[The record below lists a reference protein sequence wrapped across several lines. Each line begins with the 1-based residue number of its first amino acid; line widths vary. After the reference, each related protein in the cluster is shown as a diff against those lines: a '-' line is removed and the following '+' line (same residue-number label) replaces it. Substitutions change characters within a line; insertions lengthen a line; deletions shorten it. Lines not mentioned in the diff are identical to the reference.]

1 MTFQQTSGGRYS
13 ALQVGVVWRRLSA
26 LMDETA
32 QTFVRTSFSSVVRDN
47 WDLAVSAMDSQG
59 RLLAQSSRSVPSFIG
74 TMPRT
79 LQAMLKR
86 FPRETLQPGDVLI
99 SNDGHLGTGHLN
111 DITMIRPVFR
121 GDQLVAFVGSIFHTV
136 DIGGA
141 PSIDARDSYAE
152 GLTIPVAKI
161 VRAGVENEDV
171 IAFLRENLRAPDET
185 LGDIRAQF
193 AAYGLCIGR
202 LLRMLEDERIDDLDG
217 FVSEILA
224 RSEASMRSAIDQIPD
239 GSYGDRML
247 VDGFES
253 PLAIQCEV
261 RVSGDRLV
269 VDYAGTS
276 PQIDRPIN
284 SVLNFTTAYSAYAIK
299 CALDPLTPNNDGCFR
314 PVTITAPEGS
324 LLNPRRPAPVW
335 GRHLSGHYLPPIIFS
350 ALSQCLPE
358 RVIADCGS
366 PIWNVY
372 FSGRHRGGR
381 RFVKM
386 FFMNGGHGA
395 RPGGDGPACLSFPS
409 NIATVSVEQFEN
421 SVPLLVGEKS
431 LIPDSGGVGKHRG
444 GLAQRVSFRV
454 TGDTPVAMTI
464 RHERVRF
471 PPRGLLGGGPGRPGR
486 DYVNGRLVPA
496 KAMIDLQPG
505 DVATFE
511 TPGGG
516 GYGPPAERPTERV
529 RADLEDGY
537 VTPDPATHA
546 APALPAAAGSAAT
559 KPAADAAAGP
569 GRVTVHAGAP
579 RGARSGGR
587 A

>member
-1 MTFQQTSGGRYS
+1 MNDARVGSRRYS
-13 ALQVGVVWRRLSA
+13 ALQIGTVWRRFSA

-47 WDLAVSAMDSQG
+47 WDLAVSAMDGRG
-59 RLLAQSSRSVPSFIG
+59 RLFAQSSRSVPSFIG

-79 LQAMLKR
+79 LEVMLRR

-121 GDQLVAFVGSIFHTV
+121 GTRLVAFVGSIFHSV

-152 GLTIPVAKI
+152 GLTIPIAKI

-171 IAFLRENLRAPDET
+171 IAFLSENLRAPEET

-193 AAYGLCIGR
+193 AAYGVCIAR
-202 LLRMLEDERIDDLDG
+202 LLKMLDDERIEDLDA
-217 FVSEILA
+217 FVTEILT
-224 RSEASMRSAIDQIPD
+224 RSETSMRRAIEAIPD
-239 GSYGDRML
+239 GSYGDSMP
-247 VDGFES
+247 VDGFET
-253 PLAIQCEV
+253 PLTIRCEV
-261 RVSGDRLV
+261 RISGDTLV

-276 PQIDRPIN
+276 AQIDRPIN

-299 CALDPLTPNNDGCFR
+299 CALDPMTPNNDGCFR

-350 ALSQCLPE
+350 ALSRCLPD
-358 RVIADCGS
+358 RIIADCGS

-372 FSGRHRGGR
+372 FAGRQRGGR

-395 RPGGDGPACLSFPS
+395 RPAGDGPACLSFPS
-409 NIATVSVEQFEN
+409 NIATVSIEQFEN
-421 SVPLLVGEKS
+421 SVPLIVEEKA
-431 LIPDSGGVGKHRG
+431 LIPDSGGVGRHRG

-454 TGDTPVAMTI
+454 TSDSPIAMTI

-471 PPRGLLGGGPGRPGR
+471 PPRGLLGGGPGRAGR

-496 KAMIDLQPG
+496 KALVNLQPG
-505 DVATFE
+505 DTATFE

-516 GYGPPAERPTERV
+516 GLGRQEERDPARL
-529 RADLEDGY
+529 RADLDDGY
-537 VTPDPATHA
+537 VTRDPAANA
-546 APALPAAAGSAAT
+546 APPLPE
-559 KPAADAAAGP
+559 PD
-569 GRVTVHAGAP
+569 
-579 RGARSGGR
+579 RG
-587 A
+587 

>member
-1 MTFQQTSGGRYS
+1 MSRNYS
-13 ALQVGVVWRRLSA
+13 ALQIGVVWRRLSA

-59 RLLAQSSRSVPSFIG
+59 RLFAQSSRSVPSFIG

-86 FPRETLQPGDVLI
+86 FPRNTLQPGDVLI

-121 GDQLVAFVGSIFHTV
+121 GDRLIAFVGSIFHSV

-152 GLTIPVAKI
+152 GLTIPIAKI
-161 VRAGVENEDV
+161 VKAGVENEDV
-171 IAFLRENLRAPDET
+171 IAFLEENLRAPEET

-202 LLRMLEDERIDDLDG
+202 LLRMLDDERIEDLDG

-224 RSEASMRSAIDQIPD
+224 RSEASMRSAISAIPD

-253 PLAIQCEV
+253 PLTIECEV

-269 VDYAGTS
+269 VDYSGTS
-276 PQIDRPIN
+276 AQINRPIN

-335 GRHLSGHYLPPIIFS
+335 GRHLSGHYLPPIVFS
-350 ALSQCLPE
+350 ALARCIPD

-372 FSGRHRGGR
+372 FSGLHPRGR

-395 RPGGDGPACLSFPS
+395 RPTSDGPACLSFPS
-409 NIATVSVEQFEN
+409 NIATVSVEQFED
-421 SVPLLVGEKS
+421 SVPLIIGEKA
-431 LIPDSGGVGKHRG
+431 LIPDSGGVGQNRG

-454 TGDTPVAMTI
+454 AADSPIAMTI

-471 PPRGLLGGGPGRPGR
+471 PPRGLLGGGPGRAGR
-486 DYVNGRLVPA
+486 DYVNGRPVPA

-505 DVATFE
+505 DVVTFE

-516 GYGPPAERPTERV
+516 GYGPPKERSAARI

-537 VTPDPATHA
+537 VTSNPESNA
-546 APALPAAAGSAAT
+546 APLVRKT
-559 KPAADAAAGP
+559 V
-569 GRVTVHAGAP
+569 GR
-579 RGARSGGR
+579 RG
-587 A
+587 